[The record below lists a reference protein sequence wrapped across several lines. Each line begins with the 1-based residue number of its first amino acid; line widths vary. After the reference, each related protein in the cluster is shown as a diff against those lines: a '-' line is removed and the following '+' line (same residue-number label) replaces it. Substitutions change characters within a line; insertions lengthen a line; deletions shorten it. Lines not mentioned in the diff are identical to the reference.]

1 MREGTGC
8 DTRSGSRWSV
18 KHPAACRVRPIT
30 RSTSRNRRAP
40 ASEVTRPPS
49 NRPSI
54 DHGPRGWNGIEGAAE
69 GNFTDGAPRGE
80 PTAFVK
86 PNLAAQPY
94 RLTAVLHC

>member
-69 GNFTDGAPRGE
+69 GNFTEWGSTRG
-80 PTAFVK
+80 TNGFVE
-86 PNLAAQPY
+86 PNLAAYPY
-94 RLTAVLHC
+94 RPTAV